1 MTANVSRFGPGTFKL
16 GPTVTA
22 IDFTCQV
29 TSMTITV
36 NKTEDDPMDTL
47 CGDQVPGAISYT
59 RALSGTFLQDLS
71 TNGLNEYCETN
82 AGTAVEFSYTP
93 NNAKAAVATGT
104 LVVDPIDFGSDS
116 YGAPMDSD
124 FEFSIVGKPTFVWA
138 VTAVAESAQE
148 PAA

>member
-59 RALSGTFLQDLS
+59 RALSGT
-71 TNGLNEYCETN
+71 
-82 AGTAVEFSYTP
+82 AVEFSYTP
-93 NNAKAAVATGT
+93 KNAKAAVATGT